1 MNLYDRIIKL
11 VKKND
16 KISLFFHQNPDYD
29 CLGSVFA
36 FQSFLKAKYPKKTIM
51 IIGVETLTDEIL
63 LNFPTIKK
71 NGIAKEAWIKKSIGI
86 VCDTS
91 NRERIC
97 DQKFLVCK
105 KIIKID
111 HHPKVD
117 EYANLSYVNQNA
129 SSCCE
134 ILFDLFTYWSKKCIN
149 MNVAK
154 YLYVGLLTDTNR
166 FVYPNT
172 TTKTLETAI
181 KLFDILGDER
191 TRINQ
196 KLYSRTLNDVA
207 FFAEVQTLVKYDQK
221 NNLAWLII
229 PDSLFKKYNKEPQSC
244 VSSMSNIK
252 NINIWASIYFD
263 AKTNTWKGSIRSNNV
278 DISKVA
284 KKYHGGG
291 HKLASG
297 FSIPKESQFTKVL
310 ADLKKLS

>member
-1 MNLYDRIIKL
+1 MNLYDRIIEL
-11 VKKND
+11 IKKYD

-36 FQSFLKAKYPKKTIM
+36 FQSFLKQKYPKKIVM
-51 IIGVETLTDEIL
+51 IIGIETLTDEVL
-63 LNFPTIKK
+63 LNFPSIKA
-71 NGIAKEAWIKKSIGI
+71 NGSAKDTWINKSLGI

-91 NRERIC
+91 NRERIN
-97 DQKFLVCK
+97 DQRYMLCE

-117 EYANLSYVNQNA
+117 DYGYLSFVNEKA

-134 ILFDLFTYWSKKCIN
+134 ILFDLFYYWSKKNIKL
-149 MNVAK
+149 NVAK
-154 YLYVGLLTDTNR
+154 YLYVGILTDTNR
-166 FVYPNT
+166 FAYPNT
-172 TTKTLETAI
+172 TTQTLDVAI

-191 TRINQ
+191 IKINQ

-229 PDSLFKKYNKEPQSC
+229 PNSLFKKYKKEPQSC
-244 VSSMSNIK
+244 VGCMSNIK
-252 NINIWASIYFD
+252 DINVWASLYYD
-263 AKTNTWKGSIRSNNV
+263 EKANSWKGSIRSNSI

-284 KKYHGGG
+284 KKYNGGG

-297 FSIPKESQFTKVL
+297 FSIPKESQFNKVL
-310 ADLKKLS
+310 IDLKKL